1 MKANHVLVSSV
12 ALAMLLPGI
21 AAANILSGGNWDFE
35 TPNIPGASNTVVT
48 YTVGSTI
55 ADWVVIGSGSV
66 NVHHVNENTI
76 WPGNSSQFLDL
87 TGLTG
92 SAGIAWSNIATTVGQ
107 QYEISW
113 DAFNGSSVFSS
124 IGPKTNDVFTFQ
136 AAGGSLIAY
145 DLQPGTG
152 TTFTYAFT
160 ASSPS
165 TTIAFQDNTGGD
177 SNAGWVDNVTM
188 LAVPEPGVLS
198 LAGLAAVLLVGRI
211 GRRRSA

>member
-1 MKANHVLVSSV
+1 MKANYVLVSGV
-12 ALAMLLPGI
+12 ALALLLPGV
-21 AAANILSGGNWDFE
+21 AAANMLSGGNWDFE
-35 TPNIPGASNTVVT
+35 TPNITGSSNATVT
-48 YTVGSTI
+48 YSVGSTI

-66 NVHHVNENTI
+66 NVHHVNENTL

-87 TGLTG
+87 TGTTG
-92 SAGIAWSNIATTVGQ
+92 SGGIAWSNIATTAGQ

-136 AAGGSLIAY
+136 ATGGSFIAY

-152 TTFTYAFT
+152 TTFTYSFT
-160 ASSPS
+160 ASSS
-165 TTIAFQDNTGGD
+165 FATIVFQDNTGGD
-177 SNAGWVDNVTM
+177 SNAGWIDNVVM

-198 LAGLAAVLLVGRI
+198 LAGLAALLFAGRF